1 MKREMMKVSWD
12 EMSFMGMKLIYT
24 VSNTLSLGN
33 WEMKLPTETGLTQ
46 RLDMC
51 SLILNY
57 DIVANLTGFSKN
69 VAVVVAAAGG

>member
-1 MKREMMKVSWD
+1 MIKVSWD
-12 EMSFMGMKLIYT
+12 EMSFMVMKLIYT

-46 RLDMC
+46 RLDKC
-51 SLILNY
+51 NLILNY